1 MAIVALWVMNFS
13 KMKTYQWVTGFI
25 VNFFFT
31 ILFVEPLKVLI
42 FTVFVAARKKPIWDQ
57 DHLDEDE
64 KLPKIYFDPENP
76 DNHKRSN
83 KPKVIPPEY
92 DPEYLEPLRFRR
104 IQEGEMNA
112 VVQDFLIYLVY
123 LVIVVYVAE
132 GPKDIDSFYM
142 KENLEDMIVHG
153 GLTCGRTEEAEPCK
167 KEDLPTWHNWM
178 SGQEEPNPWVDFM
191 QIRDM
196 NQWWMWVNTT
206 LIPNVRVQNWYNGD
220 PPYGLRG
227 YLDDRVNRI
236 IGRMVSS
243 IFTTIN
249 NKDSSRICCHQAS

>member
-1 MAIVALWVMNFS
+1 MGIVALWVMNFS
-13 KMKTYQWVTGFI
+13 KMKTYQWVTGFV

-57 DHLDEDE
+57 DHLDADE
-64 KLPKIYFDPENP
+64 KLPKIYYDTENPENQ
-76 DNHKRSN
+76 KRPN
-83 KPKVIPPEY
+83 RPKNIPPEY

-112 VVQDFLIYLVY
+112 VIQDFLIYLVY

-142 KENLEDMIVHG
+142 KENLEDSIIHG
-153 GLTCGRTEEAEPCK
+153 GLTCGRTEEAERCK
-167 KEDLPTWHNWM
+167 EEDLPTWHNWM
-178 SGQEEPNPWVDFM
+178 TGEEEPNPWVDFM

-236 IGRMVSS
+236 IGTEHISFQFQM
-243 IFTTIN
+243 IN
-249 NKDSSRICCHQAS
+249 TPSF